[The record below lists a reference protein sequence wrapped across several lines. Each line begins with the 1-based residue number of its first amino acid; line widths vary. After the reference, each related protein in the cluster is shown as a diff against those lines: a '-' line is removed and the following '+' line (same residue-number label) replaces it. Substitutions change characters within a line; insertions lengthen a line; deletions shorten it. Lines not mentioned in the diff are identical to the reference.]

1 MIHILIV
8 EDEPEI
14 RKMICLAL
22 KNASYEISEAENSE
36 QALRLLVDKRSPD
49 LIIVD
54 WMLPDISGIK
64 LIRKIRQRE
73 VNQQTPIIML
83 TARSEEEDKV
93 SGLDA
98 GADDYMTKPVSI
110 RELLARIKALLRRSQ
125 GYENVLTIDRLQLNE
140 TAHTLHINQQL
151 VTIGYT
157 EFNLLKFFMSH
168 LNRVYSRNQ
177 LLDFVW
183 GENVFV
189 EERTVDVHILRLR
202 KILKTYDADKM
213 IQTVRGIG
221 YRFSVDLK
229 NYDV

>member
-1 MIHILIV
+1 MTHILIV

-14 RKMICLAL
+14 RKMVCFAL
-22 KNASYEISEAENSE
+22 KNASYETSEAENSE
-36 QALRLLVDKRSPD
+36 QALRLLVDKRPD

-73 VNQQTPIIML
+73 IHQQTPIIML

-125 GYENVLTIDRLQLNE
+125 GYENILTIDRLQLNE
-140 TAHTLHINQQL
+140 TAHTLHIEQQL
-151 VTIGYT
+151 VNIGYT

-168 LNRVYSRNQ
+168 PNRVYSRSQ
-177 LLDFVW
+177 LLDLVW
-183 GENVFV
+183 GENVFL
-189 EERTVDVHILRLR
+189 EERTVDVHVLRLR

-213 IQTVRGIG
+213 IQTVRSIG
-221 YRFSVDLK
+221 YRFSADLTNK
-229 NYDV
+229 

>member
-1 MIHILIV
+1 MTNILIV

-14 RKMICLAL
+14 RKMICFAL
-22 KNASYEISEAENSE
+22 KNASYETSEAENSE
-36 QALRLLVDKRSPD
+36 QAQLLLMDKRPD

-73 VNQQTPIIML
+73 INQQIPIIML

-125 GYENVLTIDRLQLNE
+125 SYENILTIGDLQLNE
-140 TAHTLHINQQL
+140 TAHTLHIEQQL
-151 VTIGYT
+151 VNIGYT

-168 LNRVYSRNQ
+168 PNRVYSRSQ
-177 LLDFVW
+177 LLDLVW

-202 KILKTYDADKM
+202 KILKTYGAEKM
-213 IQTVRGIG
+213 IQTVRSIG
-221 YRFSVDLK
+221 YRFSADLTK
-229 NYDV
+229 INYV

>member
-14 RKMICLAL
+14 RKMVCFAL
-22 KNASYEISEAENSE
+22 KNASYETSEAENSE
-36 QALRLLVDKRSPD
+36 QVQRLLVDKQPD

-54 WMLPDISGIK
+54 WMLPDLSGIK

-73 VNQQTPIIML
+73 IHQQTPIIML

-125 GYENVLTIDRLQLNE
+125 GYENILTIDRLQLNE
-140 TAHTLHINQQL
+140 TAHTLHIEQQL
-151 VTIGYT
+151 VNIGYT

-168 LNRVYSRNQ
+168 PNRVYSRSQ
-177 LLDFVW
+177 LLDLVW
-183 GENVFV
+183 GENVFL
-189 EERTVDVHILRLR
+189 EERTVDVHVLRLR

-213 IQTVRGIG
+213 IQTVRSIG
-221 YRFSVDLK
+221 YRFSADLTNK
-229 NYDV
+229 

>member
-1 MIHILIV
+1 MTHILIV
-8 EDEPEI
+8 EDELEI
-14 RKMICLAL
+14 RKMVCFAL
-22 KNASYEISEAENSE
+22 TNAGYEVSEAENSH
-36 QALRLLVDKRSPD
+36 QAQKLLPDKRPD

-54 WMLPDISGIK
+54 WMLPDISGVK

-125 GYENVLTIDRLQLNE
+125 NYENILKIANLHLNE
-140 TAHTLHINQQL
+140 TAHTLHIDKQL
-151 VTIGYT
+151 VAMGYT

-168 LNRVYSRNQ
+168 PNRVYSRTQ
-177 LLDFVW
+177 LLNFVW

-202 KILKTYDADKM
+202 KILKTYKVDK
-213 IQTVRGIG
+213 ILQTVRGVG
-221 YRFSVDLK
+221 YRFSVEL
-229 NYDV
+229 NDV

>member
-1 MIHILIV
+1 MHILIV

-14 RKMICLAL
+14 RKMVCFAL
-22 KNASYEISEAENSE
+22 KNASYETSEAENSE
-36 QALRLLVDKRSPD
+36 QVQRLLVDKQPD

-54 WMLPDISGIK
+54 WMLPDLSGIK

-73 VNQQTPIIML
+73 IHLQTPIIML
-83 TARSEEEDKV
+83 TARSDEEDKV

-125 GYENVLTIDRLQLNE
+125 GYENILTVGHLQLNE
-140 TAHTLHINQQL
+140 TAHTLHINQEL
-151 VTIGYT
+151 VNIGYT

-168 LNRVYSRNQ
+168 PNWVYSRNQ

-183 GENVFV
+183 GENVFI

-202 KILKTYDADKM
+202 KILKIYDADKM
-213 IQTVRGIG
+213 LQTVRGIG
-221 YRFSVDLK
+221 YRFSADLK
-229 NYDV
+229 NHYV

>member
-14 RKMICLAL
+14 RKMVCFAL
-22 KNASYEISEAENSE
+22 KNASYETSEAENSE
-36 QALRLLVDKRSPD
+36 QVQRLLVDKQPD

-54 WMLPDISGIK
+54 WMLPDLSGIK

-73 VNQQTPIIML
+73 IHLQTPIIML
-83 TARSEEEDKV
+83 TARSDEEDKV

-125 GYENVLTIDRLQLNE
+125 GYENILTVGHLQLNE
-140 TAHTLHINQQL
+140 TAHTLHINQEL
-151 VTIGYT
+151 VNIGYT

-168 LNRVYSRNQ
+168 PNWVYSRNQ

-183 GENVFV
+183 GENVFI

-202 KILKTYDADKM
+202 KILKIYDADKM
-213 IQTVRGIG
+213 LQTVRGIG
-221 YRFSVDLK
+221 YRFSADLK
-229 NYDV
+229 NHYV

>member
-1 MIHILIV
+1 MTHILIV

-14 RKMICLAL
+14 RKMVCLAL
-22 KNASYEISEAENSE
+22 KNASYETSEAENSE
-36 QALRLLVDKRSPD
+36 QALRLLLDKRSD

-73 VNQQTPIIML
+73 IHKQTPIIML

-125 GYENVLTIDRLQLNE
+125 GYENILTIAHLQLNE
-140 TAHTLHINQQL
+140 TAHTLHIDQQL
-151 VTIGYT
+151 INIAYT
-157 EFNLLKFFMSH
+157 EFKLLKFFMSH
-168 LNRVYSRNQ
+168 PNRVYSRNQ

-183 GENVFV
+183 GQNVFLD
-189 EERTVDVHILRLR
+189 ERTVDVHILRLR

-213 IQTVRGIG
+213 LQTIRGIG
-221 YRFSVDLK
+221 YRFSSDL
-229 NYDV
+229 NHYV

>member
-1 MIHILIV
+1 MTHILIV
-8 EDEPEI
+8 EDEPDI
-14 RKMICLAL
+14 RKMLCLAL

-125 GYENVLTIDRLQLNE
+125 GYENILTIDRLQLNE

-168 LNRVYSRNQ
+168 LNRVYSRSQ

-221 YRFSVDLK
+221 YRFSADLT

>member
-1 MIHILIV
+1 MTHILIV

-14 RKMICLAL
+14 RKMVCFAL
-22 KNASYEISEAENSE
+22 KNASYETSEAENSE
-36 QALRLLVDKRSPD
+36 QALRLLVDKRPD

-73 VNQQTPIIML
+73 IHQQTPIIML

-125 GYENVLTIDRLQLNE
+125 GYENILTIDRLQLNE
-140 TAHTLHINQQL
+140 TAHTLHIEQQL
-151 VTIGYT
+151 VNIGYT

-168 LNRVYSRNQ
+168 PNRVYSRSQ
-177 LLDFVW
+177 LLDLVW

-189 EERTVDVHILRLR
+189 EERTVDVHVLRLR

-213 IQTVRGIG
+213 IQTVRSIG
-221 YRFSVDLK
+221 YRFSADLTNK
-229 NYDV
+229 